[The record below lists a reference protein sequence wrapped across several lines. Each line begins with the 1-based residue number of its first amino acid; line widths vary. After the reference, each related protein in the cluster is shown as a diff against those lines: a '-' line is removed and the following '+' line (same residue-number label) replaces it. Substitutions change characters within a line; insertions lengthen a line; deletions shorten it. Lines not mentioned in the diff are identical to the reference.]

1 MFLFDK
7 IAKEIV
13 DKHALFFG
21 KYRHCIPSSVLS
33 FSASEYLKAIGG
45 VRSSKE
51 AYISYTRIETVDT
64 LYRDF
69 VDPNGADEMSRA
81 IAKVIKQ

>member
-1 MFLFDK
+1 MSTFDK

-13 DKHALFFG
+13 DKHAIFFG
-21 KYRHCIPSSVLS
+21 RYGDQIPSCVLS
-33 FSASEYLKAIGG
+33 FSASEYLKAISK
-45 VRSSKE
+45 VRSSE
-51 AYISYTRIETVDT
+51 DAYINFKRISTIDI

-69 VDPNGADEMSRA
+69 VDPNGNDEMSRA